1 MKYFLKHSR
10 AFSIISFLF
19 ILILCTEISSPK
31 TTIPQFSDISIQS
44 DRDEVVQTSIL

>member
-1 MKYFLKHSR
+1 MKYFLKYSR

-19 ILILCTEISSPK
+19 ILILCTEISGPK